1 MIWSANQ
8 WTDFY
13 VIDPSV
19 MKELKRGVKSC
30 IKEQKK
36 NSGMEWSME
45 RLSIISITTPTG
57 DSEPCQTSKMKLLA
71 KSG

>member
-1 MIWSANQ
+1 M
-8 WTDFY
+8 Y
-13 VIDPSV
+13 
-19 MKELKRGVKSC
+19 KRT
-30 IKEQKK
+30 KK